1 MTQAYKKH
9 KRKQLFK
16 RFRAIVILFLVLIG
30 IKGLSEYGK
39 PKLMGYTYDSGNTVW
54 EMAEKY
60 CPENMDIR
68 ELIAEIESL
77 NGIKNSTV
85 HAGSVY
91 KIPIYE

>member
-30 IKGLSEYGK
+30 INSLSKYGK

-85 HAGSVY
+85 YADSVY